1 MRPWTVAAT
10 IPAFSKGKPDRDQQ
24 TKELVWWNSN
34 TRKFVAELLGED
46 APTLQD

>member
-10 IPAFSKGKPDRDQQ
+10 IPAFSREKPDGDEQ
-24 TKELVWWNSN
+24 TKELLWLNSN

-46 APTLQD
+46 APALQD